1 MILFSEQKVS
11 GKYIFN
17 YILQKVIC
25 FVSFFFFFFFLS
37 FFKRSAITEVIKVPI
52 IYVFV
57 FRGYNGG
64 ERSHHDSNRPKT
76 KVYLLR

>member
-1 MILFSEQKVS
+1 MILFSEQKFS

-25 FVSFFFFFFFLS
+25 FVSFCFVFFLS
-37 FFKRSAITEVIKVPI
+37 FFQRSAITEVIKVPI

-57 FRGYNGG
+57 FGGYNGG
-64 ERSHHDSNRPKT
+64 ERSHHDSKDLKPKFIF
-76 KVYLLR
+76 